1 MQKRTFYKGKT
12 KRGNKSVRNRT
23 QPMKTTTRRR
33 RKNMVGGSGFSYST
47 PSVLHSITGQ
57 QNLSDILT
65 GLLSNVKVHMG
76 GDFNAYERV

>member
-23 QPMKTTTRRR
+23 QPRKTITRRR
-33 RKNMVGGSGFSYST
+33 RKNMVGGSGYSYST
-47 PSVLHSITGQ
+47 PSVLNSITGQ

-65 GLLSNVKVHMG
+65 GILANVKVHMG
-76 GDFNAYERV
+76 GDFYAYKKI